1 MAQELITPQ
10 IPDAFKGL
18 LNSSKVV
25 QSSILERNE
34 KKYSLLEGRR
44 SVVLYS
50 SADRSPPS
58 LNHELDMSSPNFT
71 ALGESYFIAKFSY
84 SVKDGR
90 NGGNSRDYPHWVCP
104 TSPAFSFFKNIRVE
118 LNGTEV
124 TQSSK
129 IMDMQSVQH
138 VLSLMES
145 DVSKLQYSDSDLFG
159 LQKLDPRKALKGIHL
174 EDYQYGVKR
183 KRAYAF
189 ETNDV
194 NGDDFDD
201 TADDFKVKRRPRVL
215 LSETQAFSNTVQE
228 NIVRTQ
234 SGRFQYKMRPFLPFF
249 NVDDSWL
256 PPGTQVKIKLDLPQ
270 AELSRYLIVTDKGGG
285 GNSVDSVGD
294 ITIELTQLDFVVP
307 TYRMDRAYVDQMRL
321 SKQLYFHTWCA
332 RQIQKSI
339 TDDAGTIELLH
350 NADIPRKFI
359 IYFEDLKS
367 RDQPAFGTGAAT
379 HSHNRLAMIHAG
391 LSQLRIMI
399 NDETLFDSP
408 LKFEWTCT
416 ENEDDG
422 TYFYDYNKSSYLRGY
437 NLVREFL
444 GKTYGME
451 IPINASD
458 YCNHFFMIPINLN
471 LDRQVD
477 NQKAR
482 GNLTIDYQFSA
493 VNNSPIRLPS
503 HADTSIKINML
514 CMDQYV
520 YTMDKERGIK
530 SEVV

>member
-1 MAQELITPQ
+1 MLWMGIWRTRVKRISPLKQRRRRAAMAQELITPQ

-58 LNHELDMSSPNFT
+58 LNHELDMSSPNFM

-84 SVKDGR
+84 TVKDGR
-90 NGGNSRDYPHWVCP
+90 NGGNSRSYPHWVCP

-145 DVSKLQYSDSDLFG
+145 DVSKRQYSDSDLFG

-174 EDYQYGVKR
+174 EHYQYGVKR

-201 TADDFKVKRRPRVL
+201 TADDFKVKRRPQVL

-228 NIVRTQ
+228 N
-234 SGRFQYKMRPFLPFF
+234 
-249 NVDDSWL
+249 
-256 PPGTQVKIKLDLPQ
+256 
-270 AELSRYLIVTDKGGG
+270 
-285 GNSVDSVGD
+285 
-294 ITIELTQLDFVVP
+294 
-307 TYRMDRAYVDQMRL
+307 
-321 SKQLYFHTWCA
+321 
-332 RQIQKSI
+332 
-339 TDDAGTIELLH
+339 
-350 NADIPRKFI
+350 
-359 IYFEDLKS
+359 
-367 RDQPAFGTGAAT
+367 
-379 HSHNRLAMIHAG
+379 
-391 LSQLRIMI
+391 
-399 NDETLFDSP
+399 
-408 LKFEWTCT
+408 
-416 ENEDDG
+416 
-422 TYFYDYNKSSYLRGY
+422 
-437 NLVREFL
+437 
-444 GKTYGME
+444 
-451 IPINASD
+451 
-458 YCNHFFMIPINLN
+458 
-471 LDRQVD
+471 
-477 NQKAR
+477 
-482 GNLTIDYQFSA
+482 
-493 VNNSPIRLPS
+493 
-503 HADTSIKINML
+503 
-514 CMDQYV
+514 
-520 YTMDKERGIK
+520 
-530 SEVV
+530 